1 MSKEQPRN
9 SENTSDS
16 PPHSESKGVNPA
28 GLGPGQPRQVDAERT
43 ETQQPGKPGD
53 RTKDTEGGGI

>member
-1 MSKEQPRN
+1 MPQDQSRN

-16 PPHSESKGVNPA
+16 PPHSEPKGVNPA
-28 GLGPGQPRQVDAERT
+28 GPGPAQPTQVDAERT

-53 RTKDTEGGGI
+53 RTKDTEGAGI